1 MEALK
6 KTSFRKVLHDQLE
19 MERPQIRGLS
29 LTNWILVFIIIF
41 SQIMYTVETEHEL
54 QTGDTNTYWF
64 IDLMISGIFGIEFV
78 ARIWIAGIDNRFRR
92 LRGLLYYFKTNWFML
107 VVDFLAFAPE
117 LIFVIIGL
125 NPPSWMRSLRVFR
138 LIKMV
143 RYISAVELV
152 TRALRACI
160 QELLVA
166 LSLSIALWYLAS
178 VVLYLAESAAQPEQ
192 FGSITRTMW
201 WSVVTLTT
209 VGYGDVYPIT
219 VFGKVAAGLI
229 AVIGVGTVALPSGIM
244 AGAFIEEFR
253 ERRRQRRLEAAANNN
268 NDREH

>member
-1 MEALK
+1 MTSIT
-6 KTSFRKVLHDQLE
+6 KTSFRKVIHDQLE
-19 MERPQIRGLS
+19 MDRPQVRGLS
-29 LTNWILVFIIIF
+29 FTNWILVFIIIF
-41 SQIMYTVETEHEL
+41 SQVMYTAETEQEL
-54 QTGDTNTYWF
+54 QTGELNTYWF
-64 IDLMISGIFGIEFV
+64 VDLSISSIFCIEFC
-78 ARIWIAGIDNRFRR
+78 ARIWVAGIEDKF
-92 LRGLLYYFKTNWFML
+92 RGLSGLFNYFKANWFML

-117 LIFVIIGL
+117 LIFVIIGH

-143 RYISAVELV
+143 RYIPAVELV

-229 AVIGVGTVALPSGIM
+229 AVAGVGTVALPSGIL

-253 ERRRQRRLEAAANNN
+253 ERRRQRKLDAAAKNN
-268 NDREH
+268 NDRED